1 MRKRVGIITAVLLLA
16 IIMLGVTLGAYQ
28 AGTTA
33 QVGESTSKLGIQLIQ
48 KSGEGS
54 GGEKLYSGEGIMYTG
69 MPGDLVDETLRAR
82 NSGTKDLYVRIT
94 IKKSWLNKDGEKNLD
109 ADCREIEVIT
119 KDKENWIILEGDEYG
134 EVIYCYYRKPLKPQE
149 ETTNVMEQFSILRG
163 RLSTT
168 GNEYRNLAVQMT
180 FDADAIQRTAVE
192 KAMLAE
198 WGIIVKMDEKN
209 GNLIGVQEQGGE
221 EVEHEG

>member
-54 GGEKLYSGEGIMYTG
+54 GGEKRYSGEGIMYTG